1 MTEEQMVSKHLK
13 NYMTYLTIKGMQIK
27 IQLLSNNNLKN
38 KIVLI
43 NEGVMRQTYT
53 AVNWY

>member
-38 KIVLI
+38 KIFLI
-43 NEGVMRQTYT
+43 NEGVTRQTYT